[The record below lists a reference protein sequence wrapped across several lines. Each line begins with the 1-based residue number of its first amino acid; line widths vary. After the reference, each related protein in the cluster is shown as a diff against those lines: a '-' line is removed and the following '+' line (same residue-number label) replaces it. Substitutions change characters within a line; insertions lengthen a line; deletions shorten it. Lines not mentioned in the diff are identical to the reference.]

1 MRAAFFSSSPFSVLS
16 SQFGVLHS
24 GRNYDFL
31 RDFLI
36 DWRDVIAMA
45 IMKDADYS
53 RVGAVD
59 WAHDSPLSTAVRP
72 DGAHLDEH
80 AISVHRRADCG
91 RGMKMSPES
100 RAFCRSSS
108 DVGSGRTKAKPS
120 RCILRRPANGCF
132 PV

>member
-36 DWRDVIAMA
+36 DRRDVIAMA

-91 RGMKMSPES
+91 RRNENVSGEP
-100 RAFCRSSS
+100 AFSRSSS
-108 DVGSGRTKAKPS
+108 DVGSGSTKPKPS
-120 RCILRRPANGCF
+120 RC
-132 PV
+132 